1 MAKKHLVFLMLLVMA
16 VTAAHA
22 STWKMHNYYVTK
34 KIQNVFDTGDK
45 VYYLNSDRLFQFDK
59 TTQET
64 ISLNRQNILSDNQIS
79 QIFYDWENKLLFVA
93 YANSNLDVI
102 DETGKVTNIN
112 GIKDVVVEV
121 HGYTLE
127 DGVLTNY
134 EGKSIRDI
142 TFSGGKAYV
151 AMGYGF
157 AIIDESTF
165 TIVREVEVRNTIC
178 VNSVTMVGEYL
189 VIFTD
194 NYCYYGDPNAD
205 DPINTF
211 NKRTGHYAGAKS
223 FPIDDHSAFLLGTSS
238 LYYYDFSPSVPKSTS
253 LVNAQAT
260 CVQKT
265 PAGYIANF
273 AAKSFYYTFDATGR
287 TATEQGTQVG
297 FASSDPHGDGTV
309 WINDANGLHISGSTD
324 YYKTNS
330 LTTDQPY
337 WLKYNASMN
346 LLYVAASG
354 PIALINNNPTNNP
367 NVVNVYDGVQWTN
380 ATANPTF
387 TASYGFEFSP
397 LDSTTYVRSS
407 WSKGICKVTDNV
419 QKTLYVKSNA
429 PIGGTKPTPAFDNYG
444 NLWVVSSYLSA
455 SSELGVVPPVA
466 VLPAAKFAKATANK
480 SDWFIPSGLSSL
492 YTKKMQRSRFLV
504 SKKNNVKIFT
514 DGDHPN
520 RAGQGEI
527 FCWDNGDVDPTIDN
541 YRLVN
546 LTRFIDQDDRQVDW
560 SYINHM
566 EQDNDGNVWVCHTGG
581 VFMFYPEMV
590 FDELPRAMR
599 PFVTRSA
606 EGKGILC
613 EGYCVYDMGVD
624 KNNNKWLATDDG
636 VYFVSPD
643 GTEIFSHFTTDNS
656 DLPSNMVYSVEC
668 DTVNERVYVYT
679 DNGFA
684 EYVAL
689 GDAPAFNFDG
699 AYDYPN
705 PVDPDFTGYV
715 KIAGLMDNSYV
726 TITDREGHVVA
737 QMGPVMGSAL
747 WDTCSPDGHYVPTG
761 VYKIYAAQGSQPVV
775 TDNPLLTVLIIR

>member
-1 MAKKHLVFLMLLVMA
+1 MLLVMA
-16 VTAAHA
+16 IAAANA
-22 STWKMHNYYVTK
+22 STWKMHNYYVK
-34 KIQNVFDTGDK
+34 EKIQNVFDSGDK
-45 VYYLNSDRLFQFDK
+45 IYYLNSGCLFQFDK
-59 TTQET
+59 TTEST
-64 ISLNRQNILSDNQIS
+64 VSLSRQNLLSDNQIS

-102 DETGKVTNIN
+102 DEAGKVTNIN
-112 GIKDVVVEV
+112 GVKDAVVEV
-121 HGYTLE
+121 HKYTLE
-127 DGVLTNY
+127 NGELTSY

-142 TFSGGKAYV
+142 TFSGGKAYI

-157 AIIDESTF
+157 AVLDEATL
-165 TIVREVEVRNTIC
+165 TILRDVVVRNTVC
-178 VNSVTMVGEYL
+178 VHSVAMIGEYL
-189 VIFTD
+189 VILSD
-194 NYCYYGDPNAD
+194 SYCYYGDPNAE

-211 NKRTGHYAGAKS
+211 AKRSGSYTGARM
-223 FPIDDHSAFLLGTSS
+223 FPIDDHSAFMLSASSVFNLDFASGT
-238 LYYYDFSPSVPKSTS
+238 PSFTR
-253 LVNAQAT
+253 LVNEAAT

-265 PAGYIANF
+265 STGYIANF
-273 AAKSFYYTFDATGR
+273 AGKSFYYTFDSAGKTP
-287 TATEQGTQVG
+287 TKQGSEVG
-297 FASSDPHGDGTV
+297 FATSDPQGDGTV
-309 WINDANGLHISGSTD
+309 WIIDANGLHINGSTE
-324 YYKTNS
+324 YYKINS

-354 PIALINNNPTNNP
+354 PIALINNNPMTNP
-367 NVVNVYDGVQWTN
+367 NVVNVYDGAQWTN
-380 ATANPTF
+380 ATVNPTF
-387 TASYGFEFSP
+387 LASYGFEFSP

-407 WSKGICKVTDNV
+407 WSKGICKVTNNEL
-419 QKTLYVKSNA
+419 KTTFVKSNA

-444 NLWVVSSYLSA
+444 NLWVVSSYLSV
-455 SSELGVVPPVA
+455 SSELGVIPTAA
-466 VLPAAKFAKATANK
+466 VLPAAKFAKATIK
-480 SDWFIPSGLSSL
+480 KTDWFVPSTLSSL
-492 YTKKMQRSRFLV
+492 YTGKMQRSRFVV

-527 FCWDNGDVDPTIDN
+527 FCWDNGDADPTVDN

-566 EQDNDGNVWVCHTGG
+566 EQDNDGNIWVCHNKG

-599 PFVTRSA
+599 PFVTRSV

-613 EGYCVYDMGVD
+613 EGFCVYDMGVD
-624 KNNNKWLATDDG
+624 KSNNKWLATDDG

-643 GTEIFSHFTTDNS
+643 GTEVYNHFTTDNS

-668 DTVNERVYVYT
+668 DTVNGRVYVYT

-689 GDAPAFNFDG
+689 GDAPAFSFDDV
-699 AYDYPN
+699 YVYPN

-715 KIAGLMDNSYV
+715 KIARLMDNSYV
-726 TITDREGHVVA
+726 TITDREGHIVA
-737 QMGPVMGSAL
+737 QLGPAMGSVL
-747 WDTCSPDGHYVPTG
+747 WDTCGPDGHYVPTG
-761 VYKIYAAQGSQPVV
+761 VYNIYAAQGSQPVV
-775 TDNPLLTVLIIR
+775 TDNPLRTILIIR